1 MRMELFEG
9 WLDRYERGVI
19 DRRAFLAGAA
29 AVFQASVTEA
39 APRPGIVTPAGVHHV
54 ELKTVDLAGTTAF
67 YEALLGPATV
77 ANERATIALE
87 PGGGRGSLRISRGP
101 IPRVDHFAIRVPG
114 MSARDPKAMRARLE
128 KRGLKV
134 RQVEAALYIKGP
146 DDLEVELVAP
156 SAKS

>member
-1 MRMELFEG
+1 MERLEH

-29 AVFQASVTEA
+29 AALQALVAGA
-39 APRPGIVTPAGVHHV
+39 AARPGLVTPAGIHHV
-54 ELKTVDLAGTTAF
+54 ELKTVDLAKTTEF

-77 ANERATIALE
+77 ANERATIPLE
-87 PGGGRGSLRISRGP
+87 PGGGRGHLRISRGP
-101 IPRVDHFAIRVPG
+101 IPRTDHFAIKVPG

-128 KRGLKV
+128 KNGLRV
-134 RQVEAALYIKGP
+134 RQVEASLYIKGP

-156 SAKS
+156 SVR